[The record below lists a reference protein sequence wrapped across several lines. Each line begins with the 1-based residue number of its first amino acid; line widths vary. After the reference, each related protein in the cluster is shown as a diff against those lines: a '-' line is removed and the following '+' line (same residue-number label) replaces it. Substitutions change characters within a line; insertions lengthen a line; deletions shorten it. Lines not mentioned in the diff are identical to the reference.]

1 MDRLILAKR
10 TAGAPLTEAEHQ
22 QRIDAARARWSG
34 VATAAGAVAGAAA
47 LRTGLRAVQGKLK
60 ERAVADAAPLRTGFA
75 QFEAAQSTAA
85 QKEAS
90 RLKELR
96 GAGWTRA
103 KVRTLRASAANAQI
117 DLSTHMRQNAEPFWL
132 DGADKPVFAST
143 DAPGE
148 RSLRERVAAI
158 RARADDIRA
167 NARPP
172 AKSDVK
178 LHIAAPKVGQF
189 ERTRSRQALVW
200 PAIWGEAV
208 EEYSGGRALDDE
220 DAAAKALKANRKK
233 PKATPPSMRAF
244 GLHVPKGQ
252 MATPEQLSAYEGKL
266 TEWKAAQRATRD
278 TAKATAAAR
287 HKLGTRVQVA
297 AHITAN
303 PDLFKPHGIKNVA
316 DLERVLRGATAA
328 GRRSLAEEFGIP
340 VPRVERVRM
349 APETVRNTTKIVGGH
364 KRTTDPGYPDPATRR
379 KLSAEARSYIQER
392 AKAWR
397 ADAQAKVD
405 QRFVNASSPVRWL
418 MASRSRGARIGALAA
433 GALLGGGLGYAFGKH
448 AGFTYPALALTKS
461 APSLSKPVS
470 ELSKAAPDDLVGV
483 AAELFEAGTAV
494 EESVADRVA
503 RVFRD
508 WKTITLEEMGVRR
521 DQLRAIFAS
530 DLATAFLP
538 LDRAARGG
546 AGAPVPV
553 TSRDAFGNPRT
564 VAFTFDARSPFVT
577 QAIENHRLLLAGQ
590 MADEQLQTIRGILL
604 QQAVSGASPE
614 STARMLRQT
623 IGLAPS
629 QAAHVVSFRQGLEE
643 LDPRVMTRALRD
655 RRFDPTIQ
663 NALNTG
669 EMIPPEKVDS
679 MVDAYHR
686 RYLALRAMTIARTEG
701 LRAAN
706 TGHVAAIEEAL
717 KDEPNMT
724 VVKTWIATDDER
736 TRPDHQGLD
745 GQRVVGLGT
754 PFRTQSGDFI
764 RWPHDD
770 QAPARQ
776 TVRCRCTLATQIVD
790 RGTVARF
797 GPEIV
802 ADTPEMETA

>member
-1 MDRLILAKR
+1 MDRLTLAKR
-10 TAGAPLTEAEHQ
+10 TAGTPLSEAEHK
-22 QRIDAARARWSG
+22 QRVEAARARWAG

-47 LRTGLRAVQGKLK
+47 LRTGLRAVEGKLK
-60 ERAVADAAPLRTGFA
+60 ERAVADAAPLRTRFA
-75 QFEAAQSTAA
+75 QFEAAQSTAT
-85 QKEAS
+85 QKEAA

-96 GAGWTRA
+96 GAGWTRST
-103 KVRTLRASAANAQI
+103 VRTLRASAANAQA
-117 DLSTHMRQNAEPFWL
+117 DLSAHMRQNAEPFWP
-132 DGADKPVFAST
+132 DGDDKPVFAST

-148 RSLRERVAAI
+148 RSLRQRVAAL

-178 LHIAAPKVGQF
+178 LHIAGPRVASF
-189 ERTRSRQALVW
+189 SRTPTRKKLIWPVTAVTGDRGGTRALV
-200 PAIWGEAV
+200 
-208 EEYSGGRALDDE
+208 
-220 DAAAKALKANRKK
+220 
-233 PKATPPSMRAF
+233 M
-244 GLHVPKGQ
+244 
-252 MATPEQLSAYEGKL
+252 EQIKE
-266 TEWKAAQRATRD
+266 
-278 TAKATAAAR
+278 
-287 HKLGTRVQVA
+287 
-297 AHITAN
+297 N
-303 PDLFKPHGIKNVA
+303 PDLFTAYGVKNID
-316 DLERVLRGATAA
+316 DLERMFSRATAD
-328 GRRSLAEEFGIP
+328 GRKSLAREMEIP
-340 VPRVERVRM
+340 TPKIIRARGETQ
-349 APETVRNTTKIVGGH
+349 TVRNTTRIVPAH
-364 KRTTDPGYPDPATRR
+364 QRVTDPGYPDPATKR
-379 KLSAEARSYIQER
+379 KLSAEVRSYIQER
-392 AKAWR
+392 AKTWR
-397 ADAQAKVD
+397 ADAQAKID

-418 MASRSRGARIGALAA
+418 VASRSRGARIGALAA
-433 GALLGGGLGYAFGKH
+433 GAALGGGL
-448 AGFTYPALALTKS
+448 TYLASRYLGRAEKLTDVGNG
-461 APSLSKPVS
+461 LSKTAHGLSKIAPG
-470 ELSKAAPDDLVGV
+470 LSKAAPDDLVGV
-483 AAELFEAGTAV
+483 AAELFEAGTSV

-508 WKTITLEEMGVRR
+508 WKTITLEEMGQRR
-521 DQLRAIFAS
+521 DQLRAIFAAN
-530 DLATAFLP
+530 LATAFEP

-577 QAIENHRLLLAGQ
+577 QAIENHRLQLAGQ

-629 QAAHVVSFRQGLEE
+629 QAAHVVSFRQGLED

-686 RYLALRAMTIARTEG
+686 RYLAMRAMTIARTEG

-717 KDEPNMT
+717 RGEPNMT

-776 TVRCRCTLATQIVD
+776 TVRCRCTLATQVVD